1 MTIWDV
7 LEIEETRDKKTIKK
21 AYAIKLKKTRAD
33 EHPKEF
39 QELKEAFDSALKF
52 SEQGPKEEENKII
65 KQVVQADLME
75 DELGSIS
82 EEIILETIETEKTF
96 MQEVY
101 LVVQNYETRIDID
114 VWRKVC
120 ELNGN
125 WEYHTFVEKQRV
137 ICQVL
142 SKYFKIMP
150 RSIILFLFEHFELL
164 SLKTSHGPDE
174 TINKFVEQLKQIY
187 EVPNFQFLNYSKIPK
202 EERDDYYV
210 FRYDYYY
217 NLNVV
222 LSSNFNIKEMFEKAE
237 ATQVEDAD
245 FLNLLAQTIINSYFP
260 KFIRERRIKKY
271 VKQALEIDKTNPTS
285 NFLHYYYQAVRN
297 YKISK
302 KGIKFLESKPI
313 INIESDLQL
322 CLSGFI
328 YYYGLDNYTALECWE
343 RVINPRFAPAFQEE
357 VEIIRASKA
366 KETEK
371 ANNRAAEQAKRDKIK
386 KEKEAEEAKK
396 RAIEQAERIAKKKA
410 RMEELSLETEQN
422 SNGKWKRWLYIF
434 LLLAILAVGFK
445 SYYYIKGVDG
455 NQPNISEK
463 QQKSINKSI
472 EKPKLD
478 LNGR

>member
-33 EHPKEF
+33 EQPKEF
-39 QELKEAFDSALKF
+39 QALKDAFDAALKF
-52 SEQGPKEEENKII
+52 SEQGPKEENKII
-65 KQVVQADLME
+65 KQVAQADLME

-82 EEIILETIETEKTF
+82 GEINLESIELGKTF

-125 WEYHTFVEKQRV
+125 WEYHIFVEKQRV
-137 ICQVL
+137 ICQIL

-164 SLKTSHGPDE
+164 SLKTSQGPDE

-187 EVPNFQFLNYSKIPK
+187 EVPNFQFLNYIKIPK

-222 LSSNFNIKEMFEKAE
+222 LSSNFDIKEMFEKAE

-343 RVINPRFAPAFQEE
+343 QVINPRFAPAFQKE

-422 SNGKWKRWLYIF
+422 SNGKWKRWIYIF

>member
-52 SEQGPKEEENKII
+52 SEQGPKVEENKII

-82 EEIILETIETEKTF
+82 EEISLETIETEKTF
-96 MQEVY
+96 TQEVY

-164 SLKTSHGPDE
+164 SLKTSYGPDE

-328 YYYGLDNYTALECWE
+328 YHYGLDNYTALECWE
-343 RVINPRFAPAFQEE
+343 QVINPRFAPAFQEK